1 MRSPEKIG
9 INKFHKPESDELI
22 DLKTTRPTNE
32 HWFRLVRFMMG
43 QRIFSLRSY
52 PQFRSFTDL

>member
-32 HWFRLVRFMMG
+32 HWFRLVRFMNA
-43 QRIFSLRSY
+43 RKHEKTIKNLSS
-52 PQFRSFTDL
+52 D